1 VNVTIKQIVAFLT
14 VAEFGSFT
22 RAGERLKIAQPALSQ
37 AIRDL
42 ERELGLRL
50 FDRTTRRVELTEGGR
65 EFRDATAK
73 IVDDLDFAV
82 RSVHDLA
89 GRRRGRVVVAAPPL
103 LAAAILPS
111 AMVDFA
117 RLYPGVQVTILDAP
131 TREIVESVRSGRAE
145 YGLGTFAPGEPGI
158 ERVRLAR
165 DELLLFC
172 RPDHPFASQANVT
185 WKALS
190 EESMITLTR
199 DSGIRRLLEIG
210 FESAQIALTP
220 AFEVAQIAT
229 ILALV
234 QAGLG
239 VAVLPAYAHAE
250 AAARHLVSRPMV
262 APKIARDIVLVH
274 ATGRSLSPA
283 AVALQPILRSCA
295 RRLAPRAGDGDG
307 AASGR
312 EPPASAQRPARK
324 RRGA

>member
-1 VNVTIKQIVAFLT
+1 MNVTVKQIVAFLT
-14 VAEFGSFT
+14 VAELGSFT

-42 ERELGLRL
+42 ERELDLRL
-50 FDRTTRRVELTEGGR
+50 FDRTTRRVELTEAGR

-82 RSVHDLA
+82 RSAHDLA

-103 LAAAILPS
+103 LAAAIPPS
-111 AMVDFA
+111 AVADFA
-117 RLYPGVQVTILDAP
+117 RLHPGVQVTILDAP

-158 ERVRLAR
+158 ERVTLAR

-172 RPDHPFASQANVT
+172 RADHPFAAQASVA
-185 WKALS
+185 WKALAD
-190 EESMITLTR
+190 EAVITLTHQ
-199 DSGIRRLLEIG
+199 SGIRRLVEIG
-210 FESAQIALTP
+210 FEAAQIALTP
-220 AFEVAQIAT
+220 AFEVAHIAT

-239 VAVLPAYAHAE
+239 VAGLPAHAHRGGQ
-250 AAARHLVSRPMV
+250 ARPPASRPMA
-262 APKIARDIVLVH
+262 APKIARDVVLVH

-295 RRLAPRAGDGDG
+295 RRLAPRAHDTDAAPPRREAMAG
-307 AASGR
+307 AVRTS
-312 EPPASAQRPARK
+312 RK
-324 RRGA
+324 KHGA